1 MQAEEIEI
9 DAFRRH
15 GVAPAAHRAC
25 ALPAAHAACAP
36 PAATDGRIG
45 GALQRDAVADGG
57 TGEPVQGVED
67 GEGLALGAAEHGI
80 GTEAAGHLS

>member
-15 GVAPAAHRAC
+15 GVAPAAH
-25 ALPAAHAACAP
+25 AACAP
-36 PAATDGRIG
+36 PAVTDGRIG

-57 TGEPVQGVED
+57 IGEPVQGVKD

-80 GTEAAGHLS
+80 GTEAAVHTS

>member
-15 GVAPAAHRAC
+15 GVA
-25 ALPAAHAACAP
+25 PAAHAACAP

-57 TGEPVQGVED
+57 TGEPEQGVED

-80 GTEAAGHLS
+80 GTEAAGHTS